1 LEKETAMNNNRK
13 YKIFSAL
20 LVIFMAAAL
29 LGGCAAPQA
38 QAAMESVIISG
49 TDSRSVA
56 SLVTHFGGTVTS
68 RLDVIDGVAAQ
79 IPVSAEDALRKSP
92 GITSV
97 VPNGTVTSEDQSASL
112 LLDQNGQPP
121 STDYPNEVGAD
132 QVWAQGDH
140 GEGVG
145 VAVLDSGIAPL
156 QGLADGMDANHA
168 DRNNGRGSDRKNNP
182 RISAWIDFV
191 DGSKDPIDPNG
202 HGTHVSGIIA
212 NSDVGADGEW
222 NGIAPA
228 VNLIGVRVLNEQG
241 SGTYEQV
248 LKGLDWTIKNQK
260 KYNIRVIN
268 LSLIGQTN
276 APYWADPLNIAV
288 TKAWSKGITV
298 VAAAGNGGPNPLTIG
313 SPGNNPYAIT
323 VGAFTDHY
331 TPADWSDDYIADFSS
346 AGPTKDM
353 FVKPDL
359 VAPGAHI
366 VSSMSPDSYI
376 AQQHQANLIQGNYFS
391 MAGTSQAAAV
401 VSGVAALIIS
411 NHADITPDQVK
422 YRLLSTAFPWV
433 DPKTNASLYSV
444 WQEGSGRVNA
454 VDATFADTQDAANQ
468 GLNIQADLAG
478 AVHYEG
484 YTVLDPATG
493 QYSLQGNTPL
503 KATRYGLWSGRYGM
517 WSGGYGAWSNGFGVW
532 SGKYGLWSGKYGLWP
547 GKYGLW
553 SGGFGVWSGKYGLWS
568 GKYGLWSG
576 KYGLWSGA
584 ADPNADLS
592 QNTASID
599 NWVEEH

>member
-1 LEKETAMNNNRK
+1 MRMNRK
-13 YKIFSAL
+13 HTYLSAL
-20 LVIFMAAAL
+20 LVFCIAAAL
-29 LGGCAAPQA
+29 LGGCAAPQTP
-38 QAAMESVIISG
+38 AAMESVIISG
-49 TDSRSVA
+49 ADAQSVA
-56 SLVTHFGGTVTS
+56 NLVTQAGGQVTS
-68 RLDVIDGVAAQ
+68 QLDVIDGVAAQ
-79 IPVSAEDALRKSP
+79 IPVSAEDTLRKAP
-92 GITSV
+92 GIKSV
-97 VPNGTVTSEDQSASL
+97 VLNGTVNAEDISASAL
-112 LLDQNGQPP
+112 TDQNGQAPA
-121 STDYPNEVGAD
+121 TDYPNEVGAD

-140 GEGVG
+140 GENVG
-145 VAVLDSGIAPL
+145 VAVLDTGIEPL
-156 QGLADGMDANHA
+156 QGLANGYDAS
-168 DRNNGRGSDRKNNP
+168 RGGRSNGRSADHKANNP
-182 RISAWIDFV
+182 QRISAWIDFV
-191 DGSKDPIDPNG
+191 DGKNDPTDPNG

-212 NSDVGADGEW
+212 NSDVGTDGDW
-222 NGIAPA
+222 NGIAPS
-228 VNLIGVRVLNEQG
+228 VSLIGVRVLNDQG

-268 LSLIGQTN
+268 LSLIGQTK

-298 VAAAGNGGPNPLTIG
+298 IAAAGNGGPDPLTIG

-366 VSSMSPDSYI
+366 ISTMSPDSYI
-376 AQQHQANLIQGNYFS
+376 AQQHQANQIEGKYFS

-411 NHADITPDQVK
+411 NHPDITPDQVK

-433 DPKTNASLYSV
+433 DPKTNVSLYSV
-444 WQEGSGRVNA
+444 WQEGAGRVNA
-454 VDATFADTQDAANQ
+454 VDATFADTHDEANQ

-484 YTVLDPATG
+484 YSVLDPATG

-503 KATRYGLWSGRYGM
+503 KASRYGLWSGKYGM
-517 WSGGYGAWSNGFGVW
+517 WSGGYGAWANGFGVW
-532 SGKYGLWSGKYGLWP
+532 SGKYGLWSGKYGLWS

-592 QNTASID
+592 QNSASID